1 MTRCIVLVLASLLVA
16 CSGGHRHE
24 VLPPGATVLILGDS
38 LSYGTGAARGQDYP
52 SMLAA
57 STGWNIINAGVP
69 GDTTAGGLE
78 RLPELLELHAPQ
90 LLLIELG
97 GNDFLRHIPV
107 AETESNLRAIIA
119 QAKNAGIVTLLIAIP
134 TPSLLN
140 ATLSGLSDDPL
151 FQKIAE
157 ETETP
162 LISDVLSDVLSEQA
176 LKSDTVHANAAGYR
190 QVAEGMHTA
199 LQDLGYAR

>member
-1 MTRCIVLVLASLLVA
+1 MALLLASLLMA
-16 CSGGHRHE
+16 CSGGPRHE
-24 VLPPGATVLILGDS
+24 ALPPGATVLVLGDS

-78 RLPELLELHAPQ
+78 RLPELLELHTPQ

-107 AETESNLRAIIA
+107 GETESNLRAIIA
-119 QAKNAGIVTLLIAIP
+119 QAKNAGIVTLLVAIP
-134 TPSLLN
+134 TPSLLS

-151 FQKIAE
+151 FEKIAAD
-157 ETETP
+157 TDTL

-199 LQDLGYAR
+199 LQDLGFAR

>member
-1 MTRCIVLVLASLLVA
+1 MTRCIALLLASLLVA
-16 CSGGHRHE
+16 CSGGPRHE
-24 VLPPGATVLILGDS
+24 ALPPGATVLVLGDS
-38 LSYGTGAARGQDYP
+38 LSFGTGAARGQDYP
-52 SMLAA
+52 SILAE

-78 RLPELLELHAPQ
+78 RLPELLELHTPQ

-107 AETESNLRAIIA
+107 GETESNLRAIIT
-119 QAKNAGIVTLLIAIP
+119 QAKSAGIVTLLVAIP
-134 TPSLLN
+134 TPSLLS

-151 FQKIAE
+151 FERIAD

-162 LISDVLSDVLSEQA
+162 LISDVLSVVLSEQE